1 MAGGSAVEA
10 SSKSVEKSVKKAF
23 YTRPPLE
30 QLLAAYSEIRRYE
43 PLLSARIDF
52 VKQRGRSVAQ
62 TGARGGCRM

>member
-1 MAGGSAVEA
+1 MGGSAVEA

-30 QLLAAYSEIRRYE
+30 LLLAAYSEIRRYE
-43 PLLSARIDF
+43 PLLSTRIDF
-52 VKQRGRSVAQ
+52 VKQQGRSVAQ